1 MVPAA
6 GAVAGLALVPAAC
19 SSSSSSAGPPPP
31 AEAAS
36 PDVVIGFSDAL
47 SGGLKGVGIPL
58 ADVARVAEQQVNQ
71 VGILGGR
78 HIHVEIADDA
88 SDPAEGAGDVA
99 DHFIGEGVSAVIGPL
114 SSPQCQSVF
123 QAYGAKGIVEIS
135 PTATSAIFRD
145 HGVDSSFF
153 FRTAPSDDR
162 QGIALAQLVYAGVS
176 GSTTADAGAPEAGV
190 DGGAPDGGDP
200 PEAGAAPLVGGGCR
214 YAYVVHGKDDYGTR
228 LKDSFA
234 KTFLAMSSSAHVIGT
249 TGVDTSLVPTYVPV
263 ADAVKSLRAV
273 TSKHVGANRVCLVL
287 IVYPDVGAQFL
298 RDLRTETKSPAGT
311 PLPFPVFGTD
321 GEFDSAFIP
330 DGETMVN
337 DPTSDNV
344 TEAVLGTTPQADPN
358 ATAYQTFVTLYRN
371 SFPGGSVPAY
381 GANLFDAIMVLALAM
396 DAAGTATDGAAIR
409 DALYQV
415 TDPQNATAVGPAG
428 FVDAEAS
435 LHKGIK
441 VKYVGASGP
450 LIFGDD
456 GTNKARGD
464 VAEDYAV
471 WRVDRQPDHTFAFDT
486 IARIKWDT
494 LQ

>member
-1 MVPAA
+1 MFGSWVRRRMLPAT
-6 GAVAGLALVPAAC
+6 GAVAALALGLAQPAC
-19 SSSSSSAGPPPP
+19 GSSSAGGPAPA
-31 AEAAS
+31 AEAGS

-47 SGGLKGVGIPL
+47 SGGLKGFGAPL

-78 HIHVEIADDA
+78 HIHVEIVDDSSA
-88 SDPAEGAGDVA
+88 PAGAVA
-99 DHFIGEGVSAVIGPL
+99 AAGHFIDEGVHAVIGPL
-114 SSPQCQSVF
+114 ASPQCQAVF
-123 QAYGAKGIVEIS
+123 QTYGARGIVEIS
-135 PTATSAIFRD
+135 PAATSAGFRAQ
-145 HGVDSSFF
+145 GVDSSFF

-162 QGIALAQLVYAGVS
+162 QGVAVAQLVYDGVS
-176 GSTTADAGAPEAGV
+176 PATLADAGAPEAGT
-190 DGGAPDGGDP
+190 P
-200 PEAGAAPLVGGGCR
+200 PAIGGGCR
-214 YAYVVHGKDDYGTR
+214 YAYIVHGNDDYGTNLGESVAR
-228 LKDSFA
+228 
-234 KTFLAMSSSAHVIGT
+234 TFEQKGAANGNDAHVIGT

-263 ADAVKSLRAV
+263 VDVVKSLRAV
-273 TSKHVGANRVCLVL
+273 TSRHVGANRVCLVL

-298 RDLRTETKSPAGT
+298 RDLRAETQTPAGM

-330 DGETMVN
+330 DGETTVN
-337 DPTSDNV
+337 DPTSNNV
-344 TEAVLGTTPQADPN
+344 TEGVLGTTPQADPN
-358 ATAYQTFVTLYRN
+358 STEYQDFVTLYRN

-396 DAAGTATDGAAIR
+396 DAAGTTTDGAAIR

-415 TDPQNATAVGPAG
+415 TDPRNATAVGPDG

-435 LHKGIK
+435 LHKGIQ

-450 LIFGDD
+450 LTFGDD
-456 GTNKARGD
+456 GTNKSPGD

-486 IARIKWDT
+486 IARMKWDT
-494 LQ
+494 LK